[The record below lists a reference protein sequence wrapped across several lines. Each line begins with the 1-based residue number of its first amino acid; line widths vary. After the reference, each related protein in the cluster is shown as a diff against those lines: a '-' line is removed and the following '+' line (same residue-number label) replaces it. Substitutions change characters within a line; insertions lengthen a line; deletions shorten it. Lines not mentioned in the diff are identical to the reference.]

1 MHLLKRHSMNQHFS
15 FLRVIMLPLFD
26 FSVAA
31 HFGVHMD
38 RHFFGLHYYK
48 DQRECAKL

>member
-1 MHLLKRHSMNQHFS
+1 
-15 FLRVIMLPLFD
+15 MLALFD

-31 HFGVHMD
+31 HFGVQMN
-38 RHFFGLHYYK
+38 RYFFGLHDYK

>member
-1 MHLLKRHSMNQHFS
+1 
-15 FLRVIMLPLFD
+15 MLPLFD